1 MPIKVEIATKR
12 GLEVLA
18 VFRDGA
24 RTHLEARQRLNI
36 SSPNALARHLANLE
50 KRGLIERSPRKH
62 RSVRVTRAGI
72 AALESASA

>member
-24 RTHLEARQRLNI
+24 RTHLEARRRLNI